1 MLVHSSRFHFWRL
14 LLIAGALVFVYATV
28 GGQLGREWWHDENYS
43 HGLLVPFIAGY
54 LLWDE
59 RFNLQHKTAQPSF
72 YLGGA
77 LVLAALAMLWLG
89 VAGAELYL
97 QRLSLVVMLA
107 GVAVYFWGA
116 TILRWVALPLFLL
129 WLALPLPALILNRIA
144 FPLQLFASR
153 CALDAMQLLEIPVLR
168 QGNVIELLPRGA
180 LTTKKLEVAEAC
192 SGIRSLMA
200 LVMLATV
207 WAYLSRPGRNQP
219 PPSDDGKNDGWR
231 GVLRSFDFW
240 RGVFLVATAVPIAI
254 VTNALRVSGTGVL
267 AHFYGLRM
275 AEGFFH
281 TFSGWVVYVVA
292 FGLLWAT
299 AWAFDRITRAHK
311 RTGSVAETS
320 ATDYRA
326 SLKTI

>member
-1 MLVHSSRFHFWRL
+1 MPLPASQFPFWRF
-14 LLIAGALVFVYATV
+14 LLIAGALAFVYATV
-28 GGQLGREWWHDENYS
+28 GGQLGRDWWHDANYS
-43 HGLLVPFIAGY
+43 HGLLVPFVAGY

-59 RFNLQHKTAQPSF
+59 RFSLQQTQLKPSF
-72 YLGGA
+72 FLGGA
-77 LVLAALAMLWLG
+77 LVLTALAMLWLG
-89 VAGAELYL
+89 TAGAELYL

-107 GVAVYFWGA
+107 GIAVYFWGL
-116 TILRWVALPLFLL
+116 TVLRWVALPLFLL

-153 CALDAMQLLEIPVLR
+153 CAMDAMQLLDIPVLR

-207 WAYLSRPGRNQP
+207 WAYLSRPGRNRTSVDGTQNRHQP
-219 PPSDDGKNDGWR
+219 DSWGQ
-231 GVLRSFDFW
+231 VLRSFSFW

-267 AHFYGLRM
+267 AHFYGLRV

-281 TFSGWVVYVVA
+281 SFSGWVVYVVA

-299 AWAFDRITRAHK
+299 AWAFDRITRA
-311 RTGSVAETS
+311 RV
-320 ATDYRA
+320 
-326 SLKTI
+326 